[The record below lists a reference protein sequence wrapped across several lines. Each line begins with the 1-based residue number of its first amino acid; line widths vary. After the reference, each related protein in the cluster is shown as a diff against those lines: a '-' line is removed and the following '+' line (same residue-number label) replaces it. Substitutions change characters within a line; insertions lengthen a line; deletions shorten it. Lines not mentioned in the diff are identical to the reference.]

1 MRRALPGL
9 AVAFLGPPLFVI
21 VPDHLFGVSPPI
33 AIAFTIQLLYCSL
46 VPLLLYIVVRHEQLT
61 LASIGLSR
69 PRWTTAAWAALLWG
83 IISAVPLITV
93 PLVKLVGSGGMEAGL
108 ERLSRMPIWFRMVVA
123 LTGGAVEETLYRGY
137 AVERLATITGNTW
150 LGGGI
155 AALVFGLSHAPFWGM
170 RFALATDLPFG
181 VVMTAFYLWRRDVV
195 ANILAHSTALAVA
208 MLTVV
213 P

>member
-1 MRRALPGL
+1 M
-9 AVAFLGPPLFVI
+9 
-21 VPDHLFGVSPPI
+21 
-33 AIAFTIQLLYCSL
+33 
-46 VPLLLYIVVRHEQLT
+46 
-61 LASIGLSR
+61 
-69 PRWTTAAWAALLWG
+69 
-83 IISAVPLITV
+83 
-93 PLVKLVGSGGMEAGL
+93 
-108 ERLSRMPIWFRMVVA
+108 A

-181 VVMTAFYLWRRDVV
+181 MVMTAFYLWRRDVV

-208 MLTVV
+208 MLSVV